1 MFYYVCKAKY
11 LRQNEEVGAE
21 TFQVCAE
28 TKEAALEKANC
39 HCDKTAKQIICN
51 FKVAAKKLGKKI
63 DTNIIYVFTGE
74 FQEAKFEIVGDNGIT
89 VGVIG
94 DNGIKVGPVTEYE
107 ANNQKSD
114 LMYEYPEAKFEIK
127 EVI

>member
-39 HCDKTAKQIICN
+39 HCDKTAKQIVCN
-51 FKVAAKKLGKKI
+51 FKVAAEKLGKKI

-74 FQEAKFEIVGDNGIT
+74 IQEAKFKIIGDNGIT
-89 VGVIG
+89 
-94 DNGIKVGPVTEYE
+94 VGPVTEYE

>member
-21 TFQVCAE
+21 TFHVCAE

-39 HCDKTAKQIICN
+39 HCDKTAKQIVCN
-51 FKVAAKKLGKKI
+51 FKVAAEKLGKKI

-74 FQEAKFEIVGDNGIT
+74 WQEAKFK
-89 VGVIG
+89 VIG
-94 DNGIKVGPVTEYE
+94 DNGITVGPVTEYE

>member
-11 LRQNEEVGAE
+11 LWQNEEVSTE

-39 HCDKTAKQIICN
+39 HCDKTVNQIVCS
-51 FKVAAKKLGKKI
+51 FKSAAEKLGKEI
-63 DTNIIYVFTGE
+63 DVNIIYVFTGE
-74 FQEAKFEIVGDNGIT
+74 WQEAKFEIVGDNGIM
-89 VGVIG
+89 
-94 DNGIKVGPVTEYE
+94 VGPVTEYE

-127 EVI
+127 EVK

>member
-39 HCDKTAKQIICN
+39 HCDKTAKQIVCN
-51 FKVAAKKLGKKI
+51 FKVAAEKLGKKI

-74 FQEAKFEIVGDNGIT
+74 WQEAKFKI
-89 VGVIG
+89 IG
-94 DNGIKVGPVTEYE
+94 DNGIIVGPMTEYE
-107 ANNQKSD
+107 ANDRRQA
-114 LMYEYPEAKFEIK
+114 LMYEFKDVYFEIK
-127 EVI
+127 EIEK

>member
-39 HCDKTAKQIICN
+39 HCDKTAKQIVCN
-51 FKVAAKKLGKKI
+51 FKVAAEKLGKKI

-74 FQEAKFEIVGDNGIT
+74 WQEAKFKI
-89 VGVIG
+89 IG
-94 DNGIKVGPVTEYE
+94 DNGIIVGPVTEYE
-107 ANNQKSD
+107 ANEQRFA
-114 LMYEYPEAKFEIK
+114 LMHDYPETKFEIK
-127 EVI
+127 EVK